1 MATEG
6 EDTSRD
12 LVRASD
18 LEREQVLSILQEAMA
33 QGRITADEYS
43 ERAGQ
48 ALAARNLGE
57 LRPLLADLPVHFPAT
72 GPGTAVSGEAVEWRG
87 TFGSLSRRGGWTV
100 PARIRLHRRMGSID
114 LDFTDAHFTS
124 AVVDIELDVA
134 WGSVE
139 LRLPDGAGLVTDAV
153 VVTGGSVEDKRRNAV
168 AGGHPQVRLSGTL
181 RWGSLEIRGP
191 RRLRRR

>member
-18 LEREQVLSILQEAMA
+18 REREQVLAILQEAMA
-33 QGRITADEYS
+33 QGRITTDEYS
-43 ERAGQ
+43 ERAGV

-57 LRPLLADLPVHFPAT
+57 LRQLLTDLPVQFPAVAPGAAT
-72 GPGTAVSGEAVEWRG
+72 GDAVEWRG
-87 TFGSLSRRGGWTV
+87 TFGSLERKGVWTV
-100 PARIRLHRRMGSID
+100 PARIRLHRRMGSIE
-114 LDFTDAHFTS
+114 LDFTDAQFTS
-124 AVVDIELDVA
+124 EVVDIELDVA

-139 LRLPDGAGLVTDAV
+139 LRLPDGAGVVTDSV
-153 VVTGGSVEDKRRNAV
+153 VVTAGSVEDHRRNAT
-168 AGGHPQVRLSGTL
+168 AGGRPQLRIYGTL

-191 RRLRRR
+191 RRFRLR